1 MPKGVQQQAFK
12 AQIELVIAHELPLV
26 IHLRGPVVEETR
38 KILKETL
45 VRTAFVSL
53 GAKACN

>member
-1 MPKGVQQQAFK
+1 MPKEVQQQAFK
-12 AQIELVIAHELPLV
+12 AQIELVAHELPLV

-38 KILKETL
+38 ELLKETL

-53 GAKACN
+53 GAKVCN

>member
-1 MPKGVQQQAFK
+1 MPKEVQQQASK
-12 AQIELVIAHELPLV
+12 AQIELAMAHELPLV

-38 KILKETL
+38 ELLKETL

-53 GAKACN
+53 GAKVCN